1 MLLIYDILYFLIL
14 MLILF
19 YFLPFYLSIH
29 LHPSFILLHLISSS
43 LYQLMILICF
53 YFSFFTRLKKRQ
65 GLFITSLIW
74 IFTSIYSFHMLFCFF
89 SKHVIIWKRVSFF
102 WFSWRPIKFINQL
115 KEPINLQSSFLT
127 FQVKDLII
135 FQVLKVF
142 PKYQD
147 RQSQRYFYHYK
158 FMERYHIS
166 NFLE

>member
-19 YFLPFYLSIH
+19 YFLVFYLFIH
-29 LHPSFILLHLISSS
+29 LHPSSILMHLISSS

-53 YFSFFTRLKKRQ
+53 YFSFFIQLKKHQ
-65 GLFITSLIW
+65 GLFIASLIW
-74 IFTSIYSFHMLFCFF
+74 IFTLIYSFHMLFCFF

-102 WFSWRPIKFINQL
+102 WFHWRLIKFINQL
-115 KEPINLQSSFLT
+115 KEPINLQFSYLT

-147 RQSQRYFYHYK
+147 RQSRQYFYHYK
-158 FMERYHIS
+158 FMEQHHIS
-166 NFLE
+166 IVLE